1 LTMLSN
7 HNSGS
12 RSTMALDWKNNFL
25 TKVLILIIKNKKIW
39 LFWFVL
45 AVGLLFTWIEAMNV
59 KRTILLDTKQEFE
72 FACNEIKNK
81 IITRLEVHA
90 QILRSG
96 SAFFES
102 STDVTREEWRMFIE
116 QQRIENNL
124 PGIQGVGFS
133 LIIPKNQLVSHEQ
146 KIRSEGFPQY
156 AVKPAGKRDI
166 YTSIIYLEPFVDR
179 NLRAFGYDMFS
190 EPIRRKAMEYA
201 RDYNVASL
209 SGKITLV
216 QETEK
221 DIQAGTLMYV
231 PVYKSNLPVET
242 IEERRISILGWVY
255 SPYRMNDLMNGILG
269 GYGLI
274 EGKQYQLQI
283 YDDSTFNSNVLM
295 FDSRLDK
302 NKINNLSS
310 SHIFLSQ
317 IEFNN
322 HTWFVR
328 ITQADNST
336 SNIDYSKV
344 WIVAIAGSA
353 VSILLAIVFLILA
366 NLSQTHKNYASFFN
380 TIDELLFVLDDQQ
393 KIIHTNKIF
402 LNRLGYL
409 KNELIGKSVF
419 EIYPTDRRKE
429 AVKIISEILSGNE
442 EFCPVPVITKSGI
455 QIPVETRVSR
465 GFWNGKHSIFGVA
478 KDISKLRL
486 SEERFSKVFY
496 LNPSACGLTDLDNHK
511 FVEVNDAFCNLF
523 GFSKDEVIGKTG
535 SDLGIINA
543 KVLNDTF
550 SKLDNNGVIK
560 TIEADLKAKN
570 GNIKHVM
577 LLADIINVQDK
588 KFRFTVFNDITESKL
603 AEDEIKRQLQ
613 EKEVL
618 LREVHHRIKNNITSI
633 GNLLSIHANSISN
646 PEALS
651 ILQDAIGRVQS
662 VALIYN
668 KLLLTDDY
676 QDISVKKY
684 FEDLIDAVVNIFS
697 LNDSVVIVK
706 EIDDFALD
714 VKRIFPLGTIVNEL
728 LTDSLKYAFVNK
740 NSGLIV
746 IKLEKN
752 GNHISLAIKD
762 NGNGLPKGFD
772 VSESNGLGLMLVKML
787 CQQLGATFK
796 IESEQGTRS
805 TIEFDV

>member
-1 LTMLSN
+1 MFSSN
-7 HNSGS
+7 NSGS
-12 RSTMALDWKNNFL
+12 RSTIALDWKNKFL
-25 TKVLILIIKNKKIW
+25 ANILIRIIKNKKIW

-59 KRTILLDTKQEFE
+59 KRTILLDAKQEFE
-72 FACNEIKNK
+72 FVCNEIKNK

-102 STDVTREEWRMFIE
+102 STDVTREEWRKFIE

-133 LIIPKNQLVSHEQ
+133 LIIPKNQLASHEK

-156 AVKPAGKRDI
+156 AVKPAGTRDI

-402 LNRLGYL
+402 
-409 KNELIGKSVF
+409 
-419 EIYPTDRRKE
+419 
-429 AVKIISEILSGNE
+429 
-442 EFCPVPVITKSGI
+442 
-455 QIPVETRVSR
+455 
-465 GFWNGKHSIFGVA
+465 
-478 KDISKLRL
+478 
-486 SEERFSKVFY
+486 
-496 LNPSACGLTDLDNHK
+496 
-511 FVEVNDAFCNLF
+511 
-523 GFSKDEVIGKTG
+523 
-535 SDLGIINA
+535 
-543 KVLNDTF
+543 
-550 SKLDNNGVIK
+550 
-560 TIEADLKAKN
+560 
-570 GNIKHVM
+570 
-577 LLADIINVQDK
+577 
-588 KFRFTVFNDITESKL
+588 
-603 AEDEIKRQLQ
+603 
-613 EKEVL
+613 
-618 LREVHHRIKNNITSI
+618 
-633 GNLLSIHANSISN
+633 
-646 PEALS
+646 
-651 ILQDAIGRVQS
+651 
-662 VALIYN
+662 
-668 KLLLTDDY
+668 
-676 QDISVKKY
+676 
-684 FEDLIDAVVNIFS
+684 
-697 LNDSVVIVK
+697 
-706 EIDDFALD
+706 
-714 VKRIFPLGTIVNEL
+714 
-728 LTDSLKYAFVNK
+728 
-740 NSGLIV
+740 
-746 IKLEKN
+746 
-752 GNHISLAIKD
+752 
-762 NGNGLPKGFD
+762 
-772 VSESNGLGLMLVKML
+772 
-787 CQQLGATFK
+787 
-796 IESEQGTRS
+796 
-805 TIEFDV
+805 